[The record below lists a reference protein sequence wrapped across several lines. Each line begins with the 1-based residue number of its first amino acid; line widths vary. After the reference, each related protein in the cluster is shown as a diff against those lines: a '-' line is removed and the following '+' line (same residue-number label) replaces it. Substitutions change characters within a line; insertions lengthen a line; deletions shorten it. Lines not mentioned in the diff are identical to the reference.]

1 MSYLIQSNTEYT
13 KRVDEVEERLIKM
26 MEKLELLE
34 YNINMLSNAFNK
46 ELDTIAD
53 IVRSLKYEDN

>member
-1 MSYLIQSNTEYT
+1 MVMSYLIQSNTEYT

-53 IVRSLKYEDN
+53 IVRSLK